1 MLSKGKLAK
10 WVMTTEYDNL
20 ILKSTKNWQ
29 YSDAIVRKVGG
40 DKSAIIQAIKRLVEI
55 DYLEVSTN
63 KNKVLYKKKDTLQK
77 EFDFMFKDFGAQET

>member
-29 YSDAIVRKVGG
+29 YSDAIVRKVGNESPYSG
-40 DKSAIIQAIKRLVEI
+40 ILRK
-55 DYLEVSTN
+55 T
-63 KNKVLYKKKDTLQK
+63 
-77 EFDFMFKDFGAQET
+77 